1 VVTRASRFTYDR
13 SELLVKQAAA
23 AIAGSRGHH
32 GDADVVIVGGGIVG
46 LATAAALARRRA
58 RVTVLDH
65 RWPGEASPAAAG
77 MLAPGVERSDGPAHR
92 FAVAARERYPGF
104 IEEVEVA
111 TAMRIPLNRE
121 GILELALD
129 DAAAECAAA
138 TLAPGTEWIDRTRL
152 HAMEP
157 RLAPAAGAVYY
168 PDDGAVDNVA
178 LLRALRALAAGDAFI
193 TVVAERAVD
202 LDVGH
207 DTAMAVTESGRRYGA
222 ASLVLAAGA
231 WSSTLRGLP
240 RPIPVVPMRGQMYAV
255 ADTPLAH
262 VTYGAHGYVVP
273 RGDGT
278 TVVGATME
286 DAGFEV
292 ATTPEGLASV
302 ERSALQIAPSL
313 DGAQVLRRWSGLRP
327 VTPDLLPIMGPDP
340 EFPALVYACG
350 HSRNGI
356 LLGPLS
362 GDCVA
367 PMALGE
373 TPPHDLTPFS
383 IARFSLS

>member
-1 VVTRASRFTYDR
+1 M
-13 SELLVKQAAA
+13 KQAAA
-23 AIAGSRGHH
+23 ATAGSRGSHD
-32 GDADVVIVGGGIVG
+32 DADVVIVGGGIVG
-46 LATAAALARRRA
+46 LTTAAVLARRRA
-58 RVTVLDH
+58 RVIVLDH
-65 RWPGEASPAAAG
+65 RSPGEASPAAAG
-77 MLAPGVERSDGPAHR
+77 MLAPGVERSDGPAHH
-92 FAVAARERYPGF
+92 FAVAARERYPAF
-104 IEEVEVA
+104 IEEVVA
-111 TAMRIPLNRE
+111 GTGMGIPLNRE
-121 GILELALD
+121 GILELVFD
-129 DAAAECAAA
+129 DATAECAAN

-168 PDDGAVDNVA
+168 PRDGAVDNVA
-178 LLRALRALAAGDAFI
+178 LVRALRALAAADPSI
-193 TVVAERAVD
+193 TVVAERAVALEIGRD
-202 LDVGH
+202 
-207 DTAMAVTESGRRYGA
+207 AAVAITESGQRYGA
-222 ASLVLAAGA
+222 TSLVLAAGA
-231 WSSTLRGLP
+231 WSATLRGLP
-240 RPIPVVPMRGQMYAV
+240 RPIPVVPIRGQMYAV

-262 VTYGAHGYVVP
+262 VTYGAHGYLVP
-273 RGDGT
+273 RSDGT

-292 ATTPEGLASV
+292 ATTAEGMASV
-302 ERSALQIAPSL
+302 EHSALRIAPSL
-313 DGAQVLRRWSGLRP
+313 DGAHVVSRWSGLRP

-367 PMALGE
+367 PVALGE